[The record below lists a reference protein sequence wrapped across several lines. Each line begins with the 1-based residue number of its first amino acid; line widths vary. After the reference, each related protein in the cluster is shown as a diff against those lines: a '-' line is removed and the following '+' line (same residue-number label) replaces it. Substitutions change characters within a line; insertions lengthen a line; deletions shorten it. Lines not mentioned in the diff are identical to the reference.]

1 MNHES
6 SSSNIRIGNAP
17 CSWGVEFGDDPRNP
31 AWTQVL
37 DDARDAGYQ
46 GMELGPLGF
55 LPEDPAALTEAMQS
69 RGLTLT
75 AAVMFRPVH
84 DPARRDEVL
93 DVTHRTCRSLRTL
106 GAEQFVIIDSIAAAR
121 APTAGRPSEAE
132 RHPDWDGFMRRL
144 REICEIA
151 AGEYGM
157 TVSLHAHAAGYL
169 EFEDEVHRAMDA
181 IPASLLG
188 LCVDTGHCEY
198 AGTDPVQLYRTYAE
212 RVPYV
217 HFKDVD
223 AAVRERVV
231 TNRIGFYDACAQGLF
246 CNLGDGVV
254 DFAGFRDALG
264 EHGYGGW
271 GTVEQDCDP
280 QAAAA
285 PVDDARANHDFL
297 RRAGLA
303 DGAASGSEA

>member
-1 MNHES
+1 MS
-6 SSSNIRIGNAP
+6 IRIGNAP

-31 AWTQVL
+31 AWARVL
-37 DDARDAGYQ
+37 DQARDAGYE

-55 LPEDPAALTEAMQS
+55 LPEDPGELGEAMLS

-84 DPARRDEVL
+84 DPARHQEVL
-93 DVTHRTCRSLRTL
+93 DVTHRTCRSLQAL
-106 GAEQFVIIDSIAAAR
+106 GAEQFVIIDSIAPVR
-121 APTAGRPSEAE
+121 APTAGRPDEAE
-132 RHPDWDGFMRRL
+132 RHPDWDGFMGRL

-151 AGEYGM
+151 THEYGM
-157 TVSLHAHAAGYL
+157 AVSLHAHAAGYL

-198 AGTDPVQLYRTYAE
+198 AGTDPVKLYRTYAE
-212 RVPYV
+212 RAPYV

-223 AAVRERVV
+223 ATVRQRVV
-231 TNRIGFYDACAQGLF
+231 QDRIGFYDACAQGLF

-254 DFAGFRDALG
+254 DFAGFRDALR
-264 EHGYGGW
+264 EHGYRGW

-280 QAAAA
+280 EAAMA
-285 PVDDARANHDFL
+285 PVDDARANRDYL
-297 RRAGLA
+297 RRVGLGKTA
-303 DGAASGSEA
+303 DKLGHGA